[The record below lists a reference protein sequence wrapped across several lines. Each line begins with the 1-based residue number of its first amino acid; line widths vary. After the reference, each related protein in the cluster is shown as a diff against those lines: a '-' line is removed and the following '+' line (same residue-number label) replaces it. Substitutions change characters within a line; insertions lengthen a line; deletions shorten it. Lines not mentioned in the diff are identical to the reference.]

1 MFFLCSIWI
10 CKRKPV
16 CNTFLI
22 NSSSEVM
29 VMIMMA
35 VFLTS
40 DFGVAYL
47 RESLGV
53 SNQEENQTSVLNF
66 IDISEM

>member
-1 MFFLCSIWI
+1 
-10 CKRKPV
+10 
-16 CNTFLI
+16 
-22 NSSSEVM
+22 
-29 VMIMMA
+29 MIMMA